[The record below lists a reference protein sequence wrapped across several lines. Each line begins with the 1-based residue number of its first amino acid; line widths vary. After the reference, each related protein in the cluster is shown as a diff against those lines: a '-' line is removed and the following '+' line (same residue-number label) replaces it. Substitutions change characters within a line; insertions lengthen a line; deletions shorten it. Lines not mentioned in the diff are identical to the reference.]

1 MDANEAAEKAG
12 WIYRVAE
19 IAFFEAVDILGCIEA
34 LEASNQPDVV
44 QALNN
49 DKEGADRAAGL
60 VQRALFGRLLM
71 GVMTA
76 YDPVRSGDL
85 HLKVGMDLLG
95 EQIPRM
101 VVLQRGAKLEDIEA
115 AERMWGEC
123 LNFEP
128 LERLRNYRNKLV
140 AHLSISD
147 MQEPINS
154 ELFELARM
162 TAKVGELLANGM
174 CVSSTAVS
182 LDLQAILYRDSSR
195 AFWGKWKT
203 SAE

>member
-1 MDANEAAEKAG
+1 MMDANEAAEKAA

-34 LEASNQPDVV
+34 LEASNQPDVLV
-44 QALNN
+44 SLKNAKANL
-49 DKEGADRAAGL
+49 AAGL

-76 YDPVRSGDL
+76 FGPVRSSGDL

-101 VVLQRGAKLEDIEA
+101 VVLQRGAKREDIEA
-115 AERMWGEC
+115 AERLWAEC

-128 LERLRNYRNKLV
+128 LGRLRNHRNKLV

-162 TAKVGELLANGM
+162 TAKVAELLANGIG
-174 CVSSTAVS
+174 VSVMAVS
-182 LDLQAILYRDSSR
+182 LESQVVPYRDSSR
-195 AFWGKWKT
+195 AFWGKWKP
-203 SAE
+203 